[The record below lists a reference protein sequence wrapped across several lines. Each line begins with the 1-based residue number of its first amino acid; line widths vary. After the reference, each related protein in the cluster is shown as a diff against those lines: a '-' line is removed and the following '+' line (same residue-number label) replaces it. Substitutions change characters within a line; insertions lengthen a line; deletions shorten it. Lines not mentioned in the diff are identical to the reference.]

1 MEPSPR
7 TPSGEPPTIGGFGE
21 ADVAKAM
28 LQLNVVR
35 QIAEGEEFERVVA
48 LASDTDVTV
57 VLIGTTEEVFNER
70 DEVVWRMSASLIQE
84 AHRASRKVGIC
95 GETPSDCPDFA
106 ALLVEQEIV
115 YTELRLRPYMI
126 VWVFAAPSS
135 LLLCAAVSNMDHPAL
150 AGPTTIPPQPR
161 GAPRRSVPS
170 TNRSEYS

>member
-35 QIAEGEEFERVVA
+35 QIAEGEEFERAMA

-70 DEVVWRMSASLIQE
+70 DEVVWWMSEALIQE

-106 ALLVEQEIV
+106 ALLVGQEIDS
-115 YTELRLRPYMI
+115 I
-126 VWVFAAPSS
+126 S
-135 LLLCAAVSNMDHPAL
+135 LSPGAVA
-150 AGPTTIPPQPR
+150 PTTPKILEVEQKTDRPR
-161 GAPRRSVPS
+161 GRV
-170 TNRSEYS
+170 

>member
-21 ADVAKAM
+21 ADVAKTI

-35 QIAEGEEFERVVA
+35 QIAEGEEFERAVA
-48 LASDTDVTV
+48 LVSDTDVTV

-95 GETPSDCPDFA
+95 GQEPSDCLDFA
-106 ALLVEQEIV
+106 AFLVEQGIDS
-115 YTELRLRPYMI
+115 I
-126 VWVFAAPSS
+126 S
-135 LLLCAAVSNMDHPAL
+135 LSPGAVV
-150 AGPTTIPPQPR
+150 PTTPEILEVEQKTDRPR
-161 GAPRRSVPS
+161 GRV
-170 TNRSEYS
+170 

>member
-1 MEPSPR
+1 MFERAYVEPSPI

-70 DEVVWRMSASLIQE
+70 DEVVWRMSASLIEE

-106 ALLVEQEIV
+106 AFLVEQEIDSIN
-115 YTELRLRPYMI
+115 LSPG
-126 VWVFAAPSS
+126 
-135 LLLCAAVSNMDHPAL
+135 AVV
-150 AGPTTIPPQPR
+150 PTTPEILEVEQKTDRPR
-161 GAPRRSVPS
+161 GRV
-170 TNRSEYS
+170 

>member
-7 TPSGEPPTIGGFGE
+7 TRSGEPPTIGGFGE

-106 ALLVEQEIV
+106 APLVEQEIDA
-115 YTELRLRPYMI
+115 I
-126 VWVFAAPSS
+126 S
-135 LLLCAAVSNMDHPAL
+135 LSPGAVV
-150 AGPTTIPPQPR
+150 PTTPEILEVEQKTGRPR
-161 GAPRRSVPS
+161 GRV
-170 TNRSEYS
+170 